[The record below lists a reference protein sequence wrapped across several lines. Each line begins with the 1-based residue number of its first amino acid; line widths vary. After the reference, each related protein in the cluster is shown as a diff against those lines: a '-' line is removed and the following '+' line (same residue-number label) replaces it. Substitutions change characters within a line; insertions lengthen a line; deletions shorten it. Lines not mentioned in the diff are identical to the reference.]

1 MPVPALVAARATV
14 SGPRSTRTTSTPRLL
29 RTLAVN
35 ALVLALAA
43 LLLVADPQSTRPQ
56 GAEPSRP
63 APVVEARIK
72 PVATVSERVRTAL
85 RIAKNQAGDPYRYGA
100 AGPHAFDCSGLLYYS
115 THRAG
120 FSNMPRTSSAQARF
134 TRKISRSNM
143 RPGDFVFM
151 YDGGGVYH
159 ASIFVGWAN
168 GRRQILH
175 AGRTGTNV
183 KRDPIWTNRWFPG
196 TLRR

>member
-1 MPVPALVAARATV
+1 MPVPALVAARP
-14 SGPRSTRTTSTPRLL
+14 SRSTSFLTRRSAPVLVQAGVHL
-29 RTLAVN
+29 
-35 ALVLALAA
+35 LVLVLVT
-43 LLLVADPQSTRPQ
+43 LLVLGQQVADRRDSGST
-56 GAEPSRP
+56 EVP
-63 APVVEARIK
+63 APVVEARTK
-72 PVATVSERVRTAL
+72 PVATVSDRVRTAL

-100 AGPHAFDCSGLLYYS
+100 AGPHAFDCSGLLYFS
-115 THRAG
+115 TRRAG

-134 TRKISRSNM
+134 TRKISRSAM

-159 ASIFVGWAN
+159 ASIFVGWHN

>member
-1 MPVPALVAARATV
+1 MPVPALVAARP
-14 SGPRSTRTTSTPRLL
+14 SRSTSVNRRSAPLL
-29 RTLAVN
+29 LQLGVH
-35 ALVLALAA
+35 ALVLVLAA
-43 LLLVADPQSTRPQ
+43 LLLVAAPSAPGRPS
-56 GAEPSRP
+56 GA
-63 APVVEARIK
+63 APVVEPEIEQ
-72 PVATVSERVRTAL
+72 VATVRDRIRTAL

-100 AGPHAFDCSGLLYYS
+100 AGPNAFDCSGLLYFA

-120 FSNMPRTSSAQARF
+120 FSNVPRTSSAQARF
-134 TRKISRSNM
+134 MRKISRANM

-159 ASIFVGWAN
+159 ASIFVGWDN

-183 KRDPIWTNRWFPG
+183 KRDPIWTDRWFPG
-196 TLRR
+196 TLRRG